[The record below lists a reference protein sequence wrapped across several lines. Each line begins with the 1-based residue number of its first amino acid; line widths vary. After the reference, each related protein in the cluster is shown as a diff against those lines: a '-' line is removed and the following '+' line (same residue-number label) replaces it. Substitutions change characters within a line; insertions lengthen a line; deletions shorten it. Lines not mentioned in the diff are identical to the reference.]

1 MVNKEIEII
10 YDRDSDVLAIIF
22 DRGSKN
28 VDFIEPYPGWY
39 VWFDEKKNIRMVEI
53 LRASRFI
60 SKLKSVIRM
69 GAEK

>member
-39 VWFDEKKNIRMVEI
+39 VWFDEEKN
-53 LRASRFI
+53 FI
-60 SKLKSVIRM
+60 SII
-69 GAEK
+69 